1 MAYLIEA
8 LGRYPQILRHTLPY
22 NYLQKGC
29 VFMSDNS
36 ESFRN
41 ELAARLMQ
49 SLPQDQV
56 QSVLQALDATI
67 GSYDISHKPVALIT
81 TDGIP
86 EVVKYYLVSKAVEN
100 LSPGTLKIYRLRLI
114 DFFTVMKKIPSDIRA
129 ADIRMY
135 LFFCKDQ
142 RHASDGYRDN
152 IRRILNAFFSW
163 LVANDYAVKNPC
175 ASVECIK
182 HQTPE
187 RVPLTPY
194 ELEELR
200 WVCRTV
206 REKALVDLLYSS
218 GVRASECSAA
228 NLSDIDWESRS
239 IIIRHGKG
247 DKRRI
252 VYFNAES
259 ELSLRKYLETRHDD
273 CEALFVTIRNPHHRL
288 GIRSIETEIGKIG
301 RRCENHVFPHKLR
314 HTFATSGLRG
324 GMPLDKLQALMGHA
338 KPETTLIYA
347 KLDQTDLQR
356 EHQRVYA

>member
-1 MAYLIEA
+1 M
-8 LGRYPQILRHTLPY
+8 PD
-22 NYLQKGC
+22 
-29 VFMSDNS
+29 SS
-36 ESFRN
+36 ETFRSQMVS
-41 ELAARLMQ
+41 RLYDTI
-49 SLPQDQV
+49 PQDQL
-56 QSVLQALDATI
+56 QSVIAVLDSALQDYEITR
-67 GSYDISHKPVALIT
+67 KPVTLVPAS
-81 TDGIP
+81 GIP
-86 EVVKYYLVSKAVEN
+86 EVVKHFLVSKAVEN
-100 LSPGTLKIYRLRLI
+100 LSRGTLKIYGLRLE
-114 DFFTVMKKIPSDIRA
+114 DFFRRIQKPFSDVRANDIRL
-129 ADIRMY
+129 Y
-135 LFFCKDQ
+135 LGWYKTEK
-142 RHASDGYRDN
+142 HASDSYLDN
-152 IRRILNAFFSW
+152 IRRILSAFFGW
-163 LVANDYAVKNPC
+163 LVANEYIIRNPC
-175 ASVECIK
+175 ASVERIK

-187 RVPLTPY
+187 RIPLTPY

-228 NLSDIDWESRS
+228 NLSDINWEARS
-239 IIIRHGKG
+239 IVIRHGKG
-247 DKRRI
+247 NKRRV

-259 ELSLRKYLETRHDD
+259 ELSLRKYLETRQDD
-273 CEALFVTIRNPHHRL
+273 CEALFVTIRRPHHRL

-356 EHQRVYA
+356 EHSRIYA

>member
-1 MAYLIEA
+1 M
-8 LGRYPQILRHTLPY
+8 PD
-22 NYLQKGC
+22 
-29 VFMSDNS
+29 SS
-36 ESFRN
+36 ETFRSQMVS
-41 ELAARLMQ
+41 RLYDTI
-49 SLPQDQV
+49 PQDQL
-56 QSVLQALDATI
+56 QSVLAVLDSALQDYEITR
-67 GSYDISHKPVALIT
+67 KPVTLVPAS
-81 TDGIP
+81 GIP
-86 EVVKYYLVSKAVEN
+86 EVVKHFLISKAVEN
-100 LSPGTLKIYRLRLI
+100 LSRGTLKIYGLRLE
-114 DFFTVMKKIPSDIRA
+114 DFFRRIQKPFSDVRANDIRL
-129 ADIRMY
+129 Y
-135 LFFCKDQ
+135 LGWYKTEK
-142 RHASDGYRDN
+142 HASDSYLDN
-152 IRRILNAFFSW
+152 IRRILSAFFGW
-163 LVANDYAVKNPC
+163 LVANEYIIRNPC
-175 ASVECIK
+175 ASVERIK

-187 RVPLTPY
+187 RIPLTPY

-228 NLSDIDWESRS
+228 NLSDINWEARS
-239 IIIRHGKG
+239 IVIRHGKG
-247 DKRRI
+247 NKRRV

-259 ELSLRKYLETRHDD
+259 ELSLRKYLETRQDD
-273 CEALFVTIRNPHHRL
+273 CEALFVTIRRPHHRL

-356 EHQRVYA
+356 EHSRIYA

>member
-1 MAYLIEA
+1 M
-8 LGRYPQILRHTLPY
+8 PD
-22 NYLQKGC
+22 
-29 VFMSDNS
+29 SS
-36 ESFRN
+36 ETFRSQMVS
-41 ELAARLMQ
+41 RLYDTI
-49 SLPQDQV
+49 PQDQL
-56 QSVLQALDATI
+56 QSVLAVLDSALQDYEITR
-67 GSYDISHKPVALIT
+67 KPVTLVPAS
-81 TDGIP
+81 GIP
-86 EVVKYYLVSKAVEN
+86 EVVKHFLVSKAVEN
-100 LSPGTLKIYRLRLI
+100 LSRGTLKIYGLRLE
-114 DFFTVMKKIPSDIRA
+114 DFFRRIQKPFSDVRANDIRL
-129 ADIRMY
+129 Y
-135 LFFCKDQ
+135 LGWYKTEK
-142 RHASDGYRDN
+142 HASDSYLDN
-152 IRRILNAFFSW
+152 IRRILSAFFGW
-163 LVANDYAVKNPC
+163 LVANEYIIRNPC
-175 ASVECIK
+175 ASVERIK

-187 RVPLTPY
+187 RIPLTPY

-228 NLSDIDWESRS
+228 NLSDINWEARS
-239 IIIRHGKG
+239 IVIRHGKG
-247 DKRRI
+247 NKRRV

-259 ELSLRKYLETRHDD
+259 ELSLRKYLETRQDD
-273 CEALFVTIRNPHHRL
+273 CEALFVTIRRPHHRL

-356 EHQRVYA
+356 EHSRIYA

>member
-1 MAYLIEA
+1 MA
-8 LGRYPQILRHTLPY
+8 
-22 NYLQKGC
+22 
-29 VFMSDNS
+29 DNS

-41 ELAARLMQ
+41 ELTARLMQ

-81 TDGIP
+81 TDGVP

-114 DFFTVMKKIPSDIRA
+114 DFFTVVKKIPSDIRA

-142 RHASDGYRDN
+142 RNSSDAYLDN

-163 LVANDYAVKNPC
+163 LAANDYAIKNPC
-175 ASVECIK
+175 ASVERVK
-182 HQTPE
+182 YQAPQ
-187 RVPLTPY
+187 RVPLTAY
-194 ELEELR
+194 EMEDLR
-200 WVCRTV
+200 WNCQTI
-206 REKALVDLLYSS
+206 REKALIDFLFST
-218 GVRASECSAA
+218 GVRASECHAV
-228 NLSDIDWESRS
+228 NIEDIDWQSRS
-239 IIIRHGKG
+239 VVIHHGKG
-247 DKRRI
+247 NKRRL

-259 ELSLRKYLETRHDD
+259 ELTLRKYLESRTDSNP
-273 CEALFVTIRNPHHRL
+273 ALFVTIRNPHHRM
-288 GIRSIETEIGKIG
+288 GIKALQNEVAKIAD
-301 RRCENHVFPHKLR
+301 RCHMHVYPHRLR

>member
-1 MAYLIEA
+1 MWHTFTAVILAHPFANINNERVCFSMA
-8 LGRYPQILRHTLPY
+8 
-22 NYLQKGC
+22 
-29 VFMSDNS
+29 DNS

-41 ELAARLMQ
+41 ELTARLMQ

-81 TDGIP
+81 TDGVP

-114 DFFTVMKKIPSDIRA
+114 DFFAVVKKIPSDIRA
-129 ADIRMY
+129 SDIRTY
-135 LFFCKDQ
+135 LLFCQIQ
-142 RHASDGYRDN
+142 RHASDAYRDN

-163 LVANDYAVKNPC
+163 LVANDYAIKNPC
-175 ASVECIK
+175 ANVEKVK
-182 HQTPE
+182 HQAPQ
-187 RVPLTPY
+187 RVPLTSY

-200 WVCRTV
+200 WNCKTI
-206 REKALVDLLYSS
+206 REKALVDFLYST
-218 GVRASECSAA
+218 GVRASECSAV
-228 NLSDIDWESRS
+228 NLSDIDWKSRS
-239 IIIRHGKG
+239 VVIHHGKG
-247 DKRRI
+247 NKRRL

-259 ELSLRKYLETRHDD
+259 ELTLRKYLDTRADSD
-273 CEALFVTIRNPHHRL
+273 PALFVTIRNPHHRL
-288 GIRSIETEIGKIG
+288 GVKSIQTEIARIAG
-301 RRCENHVFPHKLR
+301 RCLMRVYPHRLR